1 MTLNIQIFN
10 KFLSGE
16 RICLNSFRRFGDYN
30 TYLDCKLVRIY
41 YIHAHKSKKQ
51 TPIDNFISDLQT
63 NCDDE
68 KQLIENVISFISD
81 YPNFWEFRETM
92 EYKILIQNQ

>member
-1 MTLNIQIFN
+1 MTLNIQIFQ

-16 RICLNSFRRFGDYN
+16 RICLNSFRRFGDIN

-41 YIHAHKSKKQ
+41 YVHNYKPKKQ
-51 TPIDNFISDLQT
+51 TPIDNFISDLQIS
-63 NCDDE
+63 CDDE
-68 KQLIENVISFISD
+68 KQLIESVISFIND

-92 EYKILIQNQ
+92 EFKILNQC